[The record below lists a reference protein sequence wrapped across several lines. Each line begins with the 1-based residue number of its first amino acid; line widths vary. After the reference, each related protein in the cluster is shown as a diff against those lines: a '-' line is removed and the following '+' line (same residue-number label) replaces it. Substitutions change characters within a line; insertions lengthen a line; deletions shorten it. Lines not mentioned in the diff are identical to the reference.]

1 MSRYK
6 KTFLIL
12 FILFIVFNLS
22 TLKSYGLTWDE
33 LAQQHLGKAS
43 LDYVFHNASS
53 IKLLRDDLIYYGP
66 FFEMINNAVAP
77 SFERGFGLDPIVAFH
92 VLIFAYATL
101 GIFFLFKF
109 VARLFDEKTALLS
122 TALLMILPRFIAH
135 AQYNSKDTI
144 LASSSIIVLYLLFEI
159 FFDNKKRSLIW
170 ASIVIGLT
178 LAVRVDAILIPV
190 IFFLTYWL
198 TSWKDFLKNLKN
210 DVGKIIIFVSLG
222 GLVTYI
228 AWPALW
234 HDPALFFRA
243 LEYFSH
249 HGWEGKVLYQGYIY
263 SPNALPW
270 HYGFFYLF
278 GTIPTIVSIFFMLGF
293 YKLIR
298 SLIIKENLFKNY
310 LLLFWIFL
318 RPLLDLLPD
327 IIRYDGVRHYLFVLP
342 PILIIASQGLIFFCN
357 CLQDKFKNLKNGY
370 ITIFYIVVFVSALWQ
385 FVIVFPYGDV
395 YFNELARLK
404 HGSHLENNFDF
415 DYWGSSYK
423 EAISWINKNATTK
436 SSFCVAIAD
445 HLIQLYPIRPDLIY
459 SCDKKTNYLIVLTRK
474 AYLPTDLDNFYNY
487 TKSKPVFMVTR
498 EKSNLVEI
506 YKLN

>member
-243 LEYFSH
+243 MEYFSH

-278 GTIPTIVSIFFMLGF
+278 STIPTIVLIFFIFGF
-293 YKLIR
+293 YTLIR
-298 SLIIKENLFKNY
+298 SLIIRENLFKNY

-318 RPLLDLLPD
+318 RPFLDLLPG

-342 PILIIASQGLIFFCN
+342 PILVIAAQGLVFFCDY
-357 CLQDKFKNLKNGY
+357 LQNKFKNLRNGH
-370 ITIFYIVVFVSALWQ
+370 ITIVYLAVFTSMLWQ

-404 HGSHLENNFDF
+404 YGPHLENNFDF

-423 EAISWINKNATTK
+423 EAISWINDNATTK

-474 AYLPTDLDNFYNY
+474 AYLPADLDNFYNY
-487 TKSKPVFMVTR
+487 HKSKPVFTVTR
-498 EKSNLVEI
+498 EKSDLVEI